1 VSAADGISPASPV
14 TPAGPG
20 AAVEVRDLC
29 VSTRAGV
36 PIVSGV
42 SFDVAAKETLG
53 LVGESG
59 SGKSTVAVA
68 LLGFARPGLEVTG
81 GTVRIGDTQVLDLK
95 EDELREARGRLVSYV
110 PQDPAAGLNPA
121 HRIGTQLREA
131 FKVHEK
137 LGKEELRTRIE
148 DLLKAVNLPSTK
160 QFLRSYPHQL
170 SGGQQQRVVT
180 AIAFACRPPLIVL
193 DEPTTGLDVT
203 TQKYILATINDLAAN
218 FDASAVYVSHDLPAV
233 AEVAG
238 RTAVMYAG
246 RIVEVATTE
255 QLFSQPRH
263 PYSAGLLNAAPSAHQ
278 ASRLVGIEG
287 RPPRPGQWPQGCSY
301 APRCPRAQDDCLR
314 GVPPLSPTESGSLVR
329 CLHPMPVAEGSGL
342 HLVPSPVPVVKG
354 EHALE
359 VGDLVADYGGKQILH
374 DVAFGV
380 KEGEC
385 TAVVGESGSGKT
397 TLARCLVGLHTR
409 WAGEITLDGEALER
423 GARERPREQLRRM
436 QYIFQNPFGSLN
448 PTMTVAENIEEP
460 LRHFEKMSR
469 DERRAKVIEVLGNV
483 HLGEDFA
490 DVLPGRIS
498 GGERQRVAVGRAL
511 AVNPEVLVCDEITSA
526 LDVSVQALLVEQLRD
541 LQMERGLTMVFITH
555 NLAVVRSIAQNVI
568 VLQTG
573 RIVEAGSVES
583 VLSAPKHP
591 YTRQLLEDL
600 PTLDVTEPAAAGGT

>member
-1 VSAADGISPASPV
+1 MSAADGAATRP
-14 TPAGPG
+14 
-20 AAVEVRDLC
+20 AVEVRDLC
-29 VSTRAGV
+29 VSMRDSDV
-36 PIVSGV
+36 PIISGI
-42 SFDVAAKETLG
+42 SFDVAEKETLG

-68 LLGFARPGLEVTG
+68 LLGFARPGLEITG
-81 GTVRIGDTQVLDLK
+81 GSVRIGDTQVLDLK
-95 EDELREARGRLVSYV
+95 EDEMREARGSLISYV

-131 FKVHEK
+131 FEVHEK
-137 LGKEELRTRIE
+137 LGKAELRSRIE
-148 DLLKAVNLPSTK
+148 DLLTAVNLPTTK
-160 QFLRSYPHQL
+160 QFLRCYPHQL
-170 SGGQQQRVVT
+170 SGGQQQRVVI
-180 AIAFACRPPLIVL
+180 AIAFACRPRLIVL

-203 TQKYILATINDLAAN
+203 TQRYILETINDMAAN
-218 FDASAVYVSHDLPAV
+218 FGASAVYVSHDLPAV

-263 PYSAGLLNAAPSAHQ
+263 PYSAGLLHAAPSAHQ
-278 ASRLVGIEG
+278 ANRLVGIEG

-301 APRCPRAQDDCLR
+301 APRCPRAQDDCTKV
-314 GVPPLSPTESGSLVR
+314 VPPLGPTEAGSLVR
-329 CLHPMPVAEGSGL
+329 CLHPVPVSKEGGL
-342 HLVPSPVPVVKG
+342 RLVPSPIPEVKG
-354 EHALE
+354 KHALE
-359 VGDLVADYGGKQILH
+359 VSELIADYSGKQILH
-374 DVAFGV
+374 HVGFGV

-397 TLARCLVGLHTR
+397 TLARCLVGLHSR
-409 WAGEITLDGEALER
+409 WDGEIKLDGETLER

-460 LRHFEKMSR
+460 LRHFENMSR
-469 DERRAKVIEVLGNV
+469 DERRAKALEVLTTV
-483 HLGEDFA
+483 HLGQEFA

-526 LDVSVQALLVEQLRD
+526 LDVSVQAILVEQLRD
-541 LQMERGLTMVFITH
+541 LQMQRGLTMVFITH

-573 RIVEAGSVES
+573 NIVEAGSVEK
-583 VLSAPKHP
+583 VLSQPEHP

-600 PTLDVTEPAAAGGT
+600 PTLDPAEQAAAGGA

>member
-1 VSAADGISPASPV
+1 MSADPTSAAVPA
-14 TPAGPG
+14 TPANPG

-29 VSTRAGV
+29 VSTRDGV
-36 PIVSGV
+36 PIVAGV

-68 LLGFARPGLEVTG
+68 LLGFARPGLEITG

-95 EDELREARGRLVSYV
+95 EDDLREVRGRLVSYV

-121 HRIGTQLREA
+121 HRIGAQLREA
-131 FKVHEK
+131 LQVHQK
-137 LGKEELRTRIE
+137 LGKDELAARIEELLT
-148 DLLKAVNLPSTK
+148 AVNLPTEK
-160 QFLRSYPHQL
+160 EFLRNYPHQL
-170 SGGQQQRVVT
+170 SGGMQQRVVI
-180 AIAFACRPPLIVL
+180 AIAFACRPRLVVL

-203 TQKYILATINDLAAN
+203 TQKYILETINDLAAN
-218 FDASAVYVSHDLPAV
+218 YDASAVYVSHDLPAV

-246 RIVEVATTE
+246 RIVEVAGTQ

-263 PYSAGLLNAAPSAHQ
+263 PYSAGLLNAAPSPHQ
-278 ASRLVGIEG
+278 ANRLVGIEG

-301 APRCPRAQDDCLR
+301 APRCPRAQADCLQ
-314 GVPPLSPTESGSLVR
+314 GVPPLAPTESGSLVR
-329 CLHPMPVAEGSGL
+329 CLHPMPVSEGSGL
-342 HLVPSPVPVVKG
+342 RLVPAPTPVVKG
-354 EHALE
+354 EGALQIE
-359 VGDLVADYGGKQILH
+359 ELCADYGGRQILH
-374 DVAFGV
+374 DVGFGV

-409 WAGEITLDGEALER
+409 WSGEIKFDGEKLDR
-423 GARERPREQLRRM
+423 GARERSREQLRRM
-436 QYIFQNPFGSLN
+436 QYIFQNPFASLN

-460 LRHFEKMSR
+460 LRHFEKMGR
-469 DERRAKVIEVLGNV
+469 ADRRAKVLEVLGTV

-490 DVLPGRIS
+490 DILPGRIS

-541 LQMERGLTMVFITH
+541 LQMDRGLTMVFITH

-600 PTLDVTEPAAAGGT
+600 PTLDPAEQAAAGGA

>member
-1 VSAADGISPASPV
+1 MSAANG
-14 TPAGPG
+14 AGARP
-20 AAVEVRDLC
+20 AVEVRDLC
-29 VSTRAGV
+29 VSMIGSGV

-42 SFDVAAKETLG
+42 SFDVAERETLG

-68 LLGFARPGLEVTG
+68 LLGFARPGLEITG
-81 GTVRIGDTQVLDLK
+81 GSVRIGEVEVLDLK
-95 EDELREARGRLVSYV
+95 DEALREARGELVSYV

-131 FKVHEK
+131 FQVHEK
-137 LGKEELRTRIE
+137 LGKNELRGRIE
-148 DLLKAVNLPSTK
+148 ELLKAVNLPTDK
-160 QFLRSYPHQL
+160 QFLRCYPHQL
-170 SGGQQQRVVT
+170 SGGQQQRVVI
-180 AIAFACRPPLIVL
+180 AIAFACRPRLIVL

-203 TQKYILATINDLAAN
+203 TQRYILETINDMAAN
-218 FDASAVYVSHDLPAV
+218 FGASAVYVSHDLPAV
-233 AEVAG
+233 AEVAA

-278 ASRLVGIEG
+278 ANRLVGIEG
-287 RPPRPGQWPQGCSY
+287 RPPRPGHWPQGCSY
-301 APRCPRAQDDCLR
+301 APRCPHARADCR
-314 GVPPLSPTESGSLVR
+314 QAVPPLAPTESGSLVR
-329 CLHPMPVAEGSGL
+329 CLHPMAVSDGGVL
-342 HLVPSPVPVVKG
+342 RLVPSPKPEVKG
-354 EHALE
+354 GEALE
-359 VGDLVADYGGKQILH
+359 IERLVADYGGRQILH
-374 DVAFGV
+374 EVGFAV

-409 WAGEITLDGEALER
+409 WDGEIRLDGESLR
-423 GARERPREQLRRM
+423 QGARERSREQLRRM

-460 LRHFEKMSR
+460 LRHFESLSR
-469 DERRAKVIEVLGNV
+469 NERRAKALEVLGTV

-511 AVNPEVLVCDEITSA
+511 VVNPEVLVCDEITSA

-541 LQMERGLTMVFITH
+541 LQMQRGLTMVFITH

-573 RIVEAGSVES
+573 TIVEAGSVEG

-600 PTLDVTEPAAAGGT
+600 PTLDPAEQATAGGAK